1 MTRKSI
7 LSVNAGSSSVK
18 ITFYTYEKT
27 PQVIASAQVSGIT
40 APPAKFK
47 YTVGDKKREEEEL
60 KEPVNNPQDAF
71 KLLLERCFND
81 SDLSDIASSDD
92 LVYICHR
99 IVHGGEFES
108 SAVINNETY
117 HQLEQLEDLAPL

>member
-27 PQVIASAQVSGIT
+27 PQVIANAQVSGIT
-40 APPAKFK
+40 APPAKLK
-47 YTVGDKKREEEEL
+47 YTLGDKKREEEL
-60 KEPVNNPQDAF
+60 KEPANTPQDAF
-71 KLLLERCFND
+71 KLLLDRCFKD
-81 SDLSDIASSDD
+81 SDLSGIASSDD
-92 LVYICHR
+92 LAYICHR
-99 IVHGGEFES
+99 IVHGGEFGS
-108 SAVINNETY
+108 SVLINDETY

>member
-27 PQVIASAQVSGIT
+27 PQVIANAHVSGIT
-40 APPAKFK
+40 APPAKLK
-47 YTVGDKKREEEEL
+47 YTLGDKKREEEL
-60 KEPVNNPQDAF
+60 KEPVNTPQDAF
-71 KLLLERCFND
+71 KLLLDRCFKD

-92 LVYICHR
+92 LAYICHR
-99 IVHGGEFES
+99 IVHGGEFGS
-108 SAVINNETY
+108 SVLINDETY